1 LARILHGM
9 SFFIDQ
15 EIEECFQL
23 GIS

>member
-1 LARILHGM
+1 LARILHEM